1 MPRATATAKQNAT
14 EKPGWRLW
22 LRVVAWSG
30 LFVGALWGGTELR
43 SFLLTDPRFG
53 LACDP
58 AETSCSNLEI
68 QGTTYV
74 NRDRV
79 RAVFTPDFGRSVFH
93 LPLAERRRHLLAIDW
108 VRTATI
114 SRVWPN
120 RIVVTIA
127 ERVPVAFAKL
137 PVAGTARH
145 WMALVDNDG
154 VLMTLPRKVRFHL
167 PVLSGLTEEQKDED
181 RRLRVRAMNRLLED
195 LGPQAKDIS
204 EINAASL
211 QEMRVIADVDG
222 QGVELWLG
230 DQHFRSRYSNFLSH
244 YQDIRQHSQEASTFD
259 LRLDD
264 RILAR

>member
-1 MPRATATAKQNAT
+1 MPKAPAPAKPDSG
-14 EKPGWRLW
+14 KLRWRLW
-22 LRVVAWSG
+22 LRAVAWSG
-30 LFVGALWGGTELR
+30 LFVGIMWGGAEVR
-43 SFLLTDPRFG
+43 AFLLTDPRFG

-58 AETSCSNLEI
+58 SEPSCASLEI
-68 QGTTYV
+68 HGTTYA

-79 RAVFTPDFGRSVFH
+79 QAVFTPDFGRSVFH

-108 VRTATI
+108 VRTATV

-120 RIVVTIA
+120 RIIVNIT

-137 PVAGTARH
+137 PVAGSARH
-145 WMALVDNDG
+145 WMALVDQEG
-154 VLMTLPRKVRFHL
+154 VLMALPHKVRFHL
-167 PVLSGLTEEQKDED
+167 PVLSGLNEEQTDED
-181 RRLRVRAMNRLLED
+181 RRVRVRAMNRLLED

-211 QEMRVIADVDG
+211 REMRVIADVDG

-230 DQHFRSRYSNFLSH
+230 DQHFRSRFANFLSH
-244 YQDIRQHSQEASTFD
+244 YRDIRAHSQEASTFD